1 MRSPRVVRGKKV
13 HAAEDRDWLSDD
25 DSFLD
30 SEEMEWDDGD
40 FVDGPHTAVDQPTR
54 AEVNQQGQA
63 WQLPSST
70 HQPSSSQGRRQ
81 RHVPTSVPC
90 TSQQAPGDELLT
102 AEVPLVIGT
111 TCAATDTVTRAIFE
125 AQRRRN
131 QELQRRVLELEA
143 ELTRRSMGPAL
154 AQQGGMPSTVGGG
167 LQHREVV
174 REYMIKAIEILFFLA
189 SNEGFTICTF
199 GCPKPCHRS
208 SPNNP

>member
-111 TCAATDTVTRAIFE
+111 TCAATDT
-125 AQRRRN
+125 
-131 QELQRRVLELEA
+131 
-143 ELTRRSMGPAL
+143 
-154 AQQGGMPSTVGGG
+154 
-167 LQHREVV
+167 
-174 REYMIKAIEILFFLA
+174 EYMIKAIEILFFLA
-189 SNEGFTICTF
+189 SNEGFTMWPTSNKILDALFIALGWRGEEERMFLTLVYALDTTRRRHVHHVF
-199 GCPKPCHRS
+199 VAQARTQHSIRNGSIR
-208 SPNNP
+208 